1 MQNESKPFGVKATNS
16 FKRNFN
22 QSILKLS
29 FLYGAILVTILCI
42 SGVITF
48 NEFSGR
54 VGKRFNTIP
63 PTITIQLPNG
73 NTITNKPLVRREE
86 LKQAEI
92 RQLEQKRDQQMPTAA
107 DIRADLIASLIFVN
121 GILLLLASIASYW
134 LARLTLK
141 PIQVAYEKQR
151 RFLGDASHEL
161 RTPLSILQIE
171 LENELHTINSNEK
184 NAAARNANT
193 QNRAVRE
200 AIESKLEEVQRMS
213 KLVGDLLT
221 LSRLDDDATPRLR
234 KTSRLT
240 IVEFSSLINKI
251 IERLT
256 PLAHTHAVSLSYID
270 EINNTQNSNS
280 KSNTP
285 NTSKSTSANAFKNK
299 TVIIDEELLS
309 HALTNLIQN
318 AIFYNKKDGSVQVKM
333 KPHGK
338 RIRVTITDT
347 GVGINEHDLQHIFDR
362 FYRADKSRTRSNVK
376 HSGSGLGLSIAK
388 TTLAHMNA
396 TLYLTSEVD
405 KGTIATVEFLTQ

>member
-16 FKRNFN
+16 FKKSFNQSFN

-29 FLYGAILVTILCI
+29 FLYGTILVTILCI

-63 PTITIQLPNG
+63 PTITIQLQKQIRN
-73 NTITNKPLVRREE
+73 EQM
-86 LKQAEI
+86 KQA
-92 RQLEQKRDQQMPTAA
+92 QMPTAE

-171 LENELHTINSNEK
+171 LENELHTEK
-184 NAAARNANT
+184 NAATRNTDA
-193 QNRAVRE
+193 RE

-213 KLVGDLLT
+213 KLVSDLLT
-221 LSRLDDDATPRLR
+221 LSRLDDGVADKNSSRNRKVETIHMQEFEEKVQSIVTRL
-234 KTSRLT
+234 
-240 IVEFSSLINKI
+240 E
-251 IERLT
+251 
-256 PLAHTHAVSLSYID
+256 PLATTHAVSLSY
-270 EINNTQNSNS
+270 
-280 KSNTP
+280 KSNIEFAKDKQRRVT
-285 NTSKSTSANAFKNK
+285 
-299 TVIIDEELLS
+299 IDVDLLS

-318 AIFYNKKDGSVQVKM
+318 AIFYNKKDGQVLVTVSIRGRKI
-333 KPHGK
+333 
-338 RIRVTITDT
+338 RIVIEDT
-347 GVGINEHDLQHIFDR
+347 GIGISEHDLERIFDR

-376 HSGSGLGLSIAK
+376 HSGSGLGLSIARS
-388 TTLAHMNA
+388 TLAHIGG
-396 TLYLTSEVD
+396 TLHLTSEID
-405 KGTIATVEFLTQ
+405 KGTTAIVEIEM

>member
-1 MQNESKPFGVKATNS
+1 MQNESKPFGVRATNS
-16 FKRNFN
+16 FKKNFN

-54 VGKRFNTIP
+54 VGKRFTTTA

-86 LKQAEI
+86 LKQAI
-92 RQLEQKRDQQMPTAA
+92 NEQKKEAQIPTAA

-171 LENELHTINSNEK
+171 LENELHNEK
-184 NAAARNANT
+184 NAAVRNT
-193 QNRAVRE
+193 DVRE

-251 IERLT
+251 IERLA
-256 PLAHTHAVSLSYID
+256 PLAHTHSVSLSYID
-270 EINNTQNSNS
+270 EINNAQNA
-280 KSNTP
+280 
-285 NTSKSTSANAFKNK
+285 STKAPTFKNK
-299 TVIIDEELLS
+299 SIVIDEELLS

-318 AIFYNKKDGSVQVKM
+318 AIFYNKKDGSVEVKI

-388 TTLAHMNA
+388 TTLSHMNA

>member
-16 FKRNFN
+16 FKKNFN

-54 VGKRFNTIP
+54 IGKRFNTIP

-73 NTITNKPLVRREE
+73 NTITNKTLVIREDKRPNE
-86 LKQAEI
+86 LKKDQQVRNGQI
-92 RQLEQKRDQQMPTAA
+92 QNEQKRESQTPTAA

-121 GILLLLASIASYW
+121 GILLLIASIASYW

-171 LENELHTINSNEK
+171 LENELHTQKDEK
-184 NAAARNANT
+184 K
-193 QNRAVRE
+193 RE
-200 AIESKLEEVQRMS
+200 DIHSKLEEVQRMS

-221 LSRLDDDATPRLR
+221 LSRLDDDGTPKSR
-234 KTSRLT
+234 KSSR
-240 IVEFSSLINKI
+240 VAVGEFSSLINKI
-251 IERLT
+251 TDRLT
-256 PLAHTHAVSLSYID
+256 PLAHAHSVLLSFVD
-270 EINNTQNSNS
+270 EI
-280 KSNTP
+280 SNTP
-285 NTSKSTSANAFKNK
+285 HTAFKNRQLI
-299 TVIIDEELLS
+299 VDEELLS

-318 AIFYNKKDGSVQVKM
+318 AIFYNKKDGSVEVKIA
-333 KPHGK
+333 PHGK
-338 RIRVTITDT
+338 RIRITITDT

-405 KGTIATVEFLTQ
+405 KGTIATVDFLTQ

>member
-16 FKRNFN
+16 FKKNFN

-73 NTITNKPLVRREE
+73 NTITNKPLILRE
-86 LKQAEI
+86 
-92 RQLEQKRDQQMPTAA
+92 EQKREQQIRNEQKKEAQMPTAA

-121 GILLLLASIASYW
+121 GILLLIASIASYW

-171 LENELHTINSNEK
+171 LENELHSQKDEQK
-184 NAAARNANT
+184 
-193 QNRAVRE
+193 RE
-200 AIESKLEEVQRMS
+200 DIHSKLEEVQRMS

-251 IERLT
+251 IERLA
-256 PLAHTHAVSLSYID
+256 PLAHTHSVSLSYID
-270 EINNTQNSNS
+270 EINNAQNA
-280 KSNTP
+280 
-285 NTSKSTSANAFKNK
+285 STKAPAFKNK

-405 KGTIATVEFLTQ
+405 KGTIATVEFLIQ

>member
-16 FKRNFN
+16 FKKNFN

-29 FLYGAILVTILCI
+29 FLYGAILVTILFI

-63 PTITIQLPNG
+63 PTVTITLPNG
-73 NTITNKPLVRREE
+73 TTISKGPIDKGIGRE
-86 LKQAEI
+86 LNGSQI
-92 RQLEQKRDQQMPTAA
+92 NRVQDRNDRNMQMPTAA

-134 LARLTLK
+134 LARLTLR
-141 PIQVAYEKQR
+141 PIQIAYERQR

-171 LENELHTINSNEK
+171 LENELHTEK
-184 NAAARNANT
+184 NAPVRNAET
-193 QNRAVRE
+193 RE

-221 LSRLDDDATPRLR
+221 LSRLDDDTAPKLR
-234 KTSRLT
+234 KTTRVA
-240 IVEFSSLINKI
+240 IGEFSSLINKI
-251 IERLT
+251 TERLT
-256 PLAHTHAVSLSYID
+256 SLAETHSVSLSFVD
-270 EINNTQNSNS
+270 EITQTTSTS
-280 KSNTP
+280 SNT
-285 NTSKSTSANAFKNK
+285 FKNRHI
-299 TVIIDEELLS
+299 IIDEELLS

-318 AIFYNKKDGSVQVKM
+318 AIFYNKKDGTVEVKI
-333 KPHGK
+333 KAHGK
-338 RIRVTITDT
+338 RIQIIVSDT
-347 GVGINEHDLQHIFDR
+347 GVGIHEHDLQHIFDR

-396 TLYLTSEVD
+396 TLHLASEVD
-405 KGTIATVEFLTQ
+405 KGTIATIEFFTLTS

>member
-16 FKRNFN
+16 FKKNFN

-42 SGVITF
+42 SGIITF

-63 PTITIQLPNG
+63 PTVTITLPNG
-73 NTITNKPLVRREE
+73 TTISKGPIDKGLERE
-86 LKQAEI
+86 LNGLQVN
-92 RQLEQKRDQQMPTAA
+92 RLQDRNDRNMQMPTAA

-121 GILLLLASIASYW
+121 GILLLLASVASYW
-134 LARLTLK
+134 LARLTLR
-141 PIQVAYEKQR
+141 PIQIAYEKQR

-171 LENELHTINSNEK
+171 LENELHSEK
-184 NAAARNANT
+184 NAPVRNT
-193 QNRAVRE
+193 ETRE

-221 LSRLDDDATPRLR
+221 LSRLDDDTAPKHR
-234 KTSRLT
+234 KTIRVTVS
-240 IVEFSSLINKI
+240 EFSSLINKI
-251 IERLT
+251 TERLT
-256 PLAHTHAVSLSYID
+256 SLAETHSVSLSFVD
-270 EINNTQNSNS
+270 EITQTASASNNI
-280 KSNTP
+280 
-285 NTSKSTSANAFKNK
+285 FKNK
-299 TVIIDEELLS
+299 HIVVDEELLS

-318 AIFYNKKDGSVQVKM
+318 AIFYNKKDGAVEVKI
-333 KPHGK
+333 KAHGK
-338 RIRVTITDT
+338 RIQIIVSDT
-347 GVGINEHDLQHIFDR
+347 GVGIHEHDLQHIFDR

-396 TLYLTSEVD
+396 TLHLTSEVD
-405 KGTIATVEFLTQ
+405 KGTITTIEFFTLTS

>member
-16 FKRNFN
+16 FKENFN

-29 FLYGAILVTILCI
+29 FLYGAILITILFI

-54 VGKRFNTIP
+54 IGKRFNTPP
-63 PTITIQLPNG
+63 PTVTITLPNG
-73 NTITNKPLVRREE
+73 TTISKVPIEKGLNQGLNRTQEKNNREA
-86 LKQAEI
+86 QI
-92 RQLEQKRDQQMPTAA
+92 PTAA

-141 PIQVAYEKQR
+141 PIQIAYEKQR

-171 LENELHTINSNEK
+171 LENELHSEK
-184 NAAARNANT
+184 NASAQNAKN
-193 QNRAVRE
+193 RE

-221 LSRLDDDATPRLR
+221 LSRLDDDTAPKQR
-234 KTSRLT
+234 KNTRVS
-240 IVEFSSLINKI
+240 ISEFSLQIQKI
-251 IERLT
+251 TERLT
-256 PLAHTHAVSLSYID
+256 SLAQTHTVSLSYID
-270 EINNTQNSNS
+270 EITQTNSLNT
-280 KSNTP
+280 TL
-285 NTSKSTSANAFKNK
+285 KNRY
-299 TVIIDEELLS
+299 IAIDEELLS

-318 AIFYNKKDGSVQVKM
+318 AIFYNKKNGTVEVKI
-333 KPHGK
+333 KSHGK
-338 RIRVTITDT
+338 KVQIIVSDT
-347 GVGINEHDLQHIFDR
+347 GVGIQEHDLKHIFDR

-396 TLYLTSEVD
+396 TLHLSSEVD
-405 KGTIATVEFLTQ
+405 KGTIATIEFFTITS

>member
-16 FKRNFN
+16 FKKNFN

-29 FLYGAILVTILCI
+29 FLYGAILVTILFI

-54 VGKRFNTIP
+54 IGKRFNIP
-63 PTITIQLPNG
+63 PTVTITLPNG
-73 NTITNKPLVRREE
+73 TTISKGPIDKGIGRE
-86 LKQAEI
+86 LNGSQINRVQDRNA
-92 RQLEQKRDQQMPTAA
+92 QMPTAA

-134 LARLTLK
+134 LARLTLR

-171 LENELHTINSNEK
+171 LENELHTEK
-184 NAAARNANT
+184 NAPVRNAET
-193 QNRAVRE
+193 RE

-221 LSRLDDDATPRLR
+221 LSRLDDDTAPKLR
-234 KTSRLT
+234 KTTRVA
-240 IVEFSSLINKI
+240 IGEFSSLINKI
-251 IERLT
+251 TERLT
-256 PLAHTHAVSLSYID
+256 SLAETHSVSLSFVD
-270 EINNTQNSNS
+270 EVTQTTSTS
-280 KSNTP
+280 SNT
-285 NTSKSTSANAFKNK
+285 FKNRHI
-299 TVIIDEELLS
+299 IIDEELLS

-318 AIFYNKKDGSVQVKM
+318 AIFYNKKDGTVEVKI
-333 KPHGK
+333 KAHGK
-338 RIRVTITDT
+338 RIQIIVSDT
-347 GVGINEHDLQHIFDR
+347 GVGIHEHDLQHIFDR

-396 TLYLTSEVD
+396 TLHLASEVD
-405 KGTIATVEFLTQ
+405 KGTIATIEFFTLTS

>member
-16 FKRNFN
+16 FKKNFN

-42 SGVITF
+42 SGIITF

-63 PTITIQLPNG
+63 PTVTITLPNG
-73 NTITNKPLVRREE
+73 TTISKGPIDSGLGRE
-86 LKQAEI
+86 LNGLQVNRVQDRNDRNGQI
-92 RQLEQKRDQQMPTAA
+92 PTAA

-134 LARLTLK
+134 LARLTLR
-141 PIQVAYEKQR
+141 PIQIAYEKQR

-171 LENELHTINSNEK
+171 LENELHTEK
-184 NAAARNANT
+184 NAPVRNT
-193 QNRAVRE
+193 ETRE

-221 LSRLDDDATPRLR
+221 LSRLDDDTAPKHR
-234 KTSRLT
+234 KTIRVT
-240 IVEFSSLINKI
+240 VGEFSSLINKI
-251 IERLT
+251 TERLV
-256 PLAHTHAVSLSYID
+256 PLAETHSVSLSFVD
-270 EINNTQNSNS
+270 EITQTASASNNI
-280 KSNTP
+280 
-285 NTSKSTSANAFKNK
+285 FKNK
-299 TVIIDEELLS
+299 HIVVDEELLS

-318 AIFYNKKDGSVQVKM
+318 AIFYNKKDGAVEVKI
-333 KPHGK
+333 KAHGK
-338 RIRVTITDT
+338 RVQIIVSDT
-347 GVGINEHDLQHIFDR
+347 GVGIHEHDLQHIFDR

-396 TLYLTSEVD
+396 TLRLTSEVD
-405 KGTIATVEFLTQ
+405 KGTIATIELATQ

>member
-1 MQNESKPFGVKATNS
+1 MQNESKPFGVRATNS
-16 FKRNFN
+16 FKKNFN

-54 VGKRFNTIP
+54 VGKRFNTTA

-86 LKQAEI
+86 LKQT
-92 RQLEQKRDQQMPTAA
+92 LNEQKKEAQIPTAA

-171 LENELHTINSNEK
+171 LENELHSQKDEQK
-184 NAAARNANT
+184 
-193 QNRAVRE
+193 RE
-200 AIESKLEEVQRMS
+200 DIHSKLEEVQRMS

-221 LSRLDDDATPRLR
+221 LSRLDDDDATPRLR

-240 IVEFSSLINKI
+240 VVEFSSLINKI
-251 IERLT
+251 IERLA
-256 PLAHTHAVSLSYID
+256 PLADTHAVSLSYAD
-270 EINNTQNSNS
+270 EINNAQNSDS
-280 KSNTP
+280 KSNTA
-285 NTSKSTSANAFKNK
+285 STKAPTFKNK
-299 TVIIDEELLS
+299 SVIIDEELLS

>member
-1 MQNESKPFGVKATNS
+1 MQNESKLFGAKATNS
-16 FKRNFN
+16 FKKSFNQSFN

-73 NTITNKPLVRREE
+73 DTLSNRPPLNQINQINQIRKDLRIEQK
-86 LKQAEI
+86 KQA
-92 RQLEQKRDQQMPTAA
+92 QMPTAE

-134 LARLTLK
+134 LARLTLR
-141 PIQVAYEKQR
+141 PIQIAYEKQR

-171 LENELHTINSNEK
+171 LENELHSEK
-184 NAAARNANT
+184 SAVVRNT
-193 QNRAVRE
+193 DVRE

-213 KLVGDLLT
+213 KLVSDLLT
-221 LSRLDDDATPRLR
+221 LSRLDDGVADNNSAKIKTVETIHMQEFEEKVRSIVTRLEALAT
-234 KTSRLT
+234 
-240 IVEFSSLINKI
+240 
-251 IERLT
+251 
-256 PLAHTHAVSLSYID
+256 THAVSLSF
-270 EINNTQNSNS
+270 
-280 KSNTP
+280 KSNIE
-285 NTSKSTSANAFKNK
+285 STKDK
-299 TVIIDEELLS
+299 QRRVTVDTDLLS
-309 HALTNLIQN
+309 HAVTNLVQN
-318 AIFYNKKDGSVQVKM
+318 AIFYNKKDGQVHVTLSVRSRKI
-333 KPHGK
+333 
-338 RIRVTITDT
+338 RIVIEDT
-347 GVGINEHDLQHIFDR
+347 GIGISEHDLEHIFDR

-388 TTLAHMNA
+388 STLAHIGG
-396 TLYLTSEVD
+396 TLHLKSEID
-405 KGTIATVEFLTQ
+405 KGTTATIEIEM